1 MKSYEV
7 GYGRPPTH
15 SRFKKGVCP
24 NPKGRG
30 KRAPTEM
37 ADAIHSVLS
46 EEVEFREGRRVRRA
60 SRQEA
65 IIRKLFSE
73 AIRGNVSSAAALLK
87 MREHIQ
93 NHGDVGPIVIM
104 IRGGLPDKGGE
115 YRDSLFIRGGRRP

>member
-46 EEVEFREGRRVRRA
+46 EEVEFREKGGGCEGPHVRRQLFE
-60 SRQEA
+60 SCFRRRYEA
-65 IIRKLFSE
+65 T
-73 AIRGNVSSAAALLK
+73 
-87 MREHIQ
+87 
-93 NHGDVGPIVIM
+93 
-104 IRGGLPDKGGE
+104 
-115 YRDSLFIRGGRRP
+115 